1 MCLWRLHAAYRLYLC
16 MCVSLQGYE
25 VRKITAIDQDL
36 GRPRGI
42 GYTII
47 TGLSHIIDLT
57 SAAQRGESITSY
69 HNSTV
74 IIDKSHQAQQS
85 ITAERSSSELEN
97 RPGSEHL
104 LITVLVQLCR
114 SQLSFCVIILKLAC
128 AIKTGLWFVSVTN
141 FTFGRRE
148 GCHDFSV
155 VVSLHFFLLLFSLRF
170 CFRFEIKCQNKW
182 PPY

>member
-1 MCLWRLHAAYRLYLC
+1 MPQRFDVILFSLIKVETTFQQLKNVSVKTVCSLQVIFVRA
-16 MCVSLQGYE
+16 CVSLQGYE

-69 HNSTV
+69 HNSAV
-74 IIDKSHQAQQS
+74 IIDKTHQAQQS

-97 RPGSEHL
+97 RLGSEHL

-128 AIKTGLWFVSVTN
+128 AIKTGL
-141 FTFGRRE
+141 
-148 GCHDFSV
+148 
-155 VVSLHFFLLLFSLRF
+155 
-170 CFRFEIKCQNKW
+170 
-182 PPY
+182 

>member
-1 MCLWRLHAAYRLYLC
+1 MSQGFDVILFSLIKVETIFQQLKNVSVKTACSLQVIFVRA
-16 MCVSLQGYE
+16 CVSLQGYE

-69 HNSTV
+69 HNSAV

-97 RPGSEHL
+97 RLGSEHL

-128 AIKTGLWFVSVTN
+128 AIKTGL
-141 FTFGRRE
+141 
-148 GCHDFSV
+148 
-155 VVSLHFFLLLFSLRF
+155 
-170 CFRFEIKCQNKW
+170 
-182 PPY
+182 

>member
-1 MCLWRLHAAYRLYLC
+1 METTFQQLKNVSVKTACSLQVMFVRAF
-16 MCVSLQGYE
+16 VSLQGYE

-69 HNSTV
+69 HNSAV

-85 ITAERSSSELEN
+85 ITAERSASELEN
-97 RPGSEHL
+97 RLGSEHL

-128 AIKTGLWFVSVTN
+128 AIKTGL
-141 FTFGRRE
+141 
-148 GCHDFSV
+148 
-155 VVSLHFFLLLFSLRF
+155 
-170 CFRFEIKCQNKW
+170 
-182 PPY
+182 

>member
-1 MCLWRLHAAYRLYLC
+1 MKTACSLQVIFVRA
-16 MCVSLQGYE
+16 CVSLQGYE

-57 SAAQRGESITSY
+57 SAAHRGESITSY
-69 HNSTV
+69 HNSAV

-85 ITAERSSSELEN
+85 ITAERSASELEN
-97 RPGSEHL
+97 RLGSEHL

-148 GCHDFSV
+148 GFFCCR
-155 VVSLHFFLLLFSLRF
+155 LRLRFFLF
-170 CFRFEIKCQNKW
+170 CFL
-182 PPY
+182 

>member
-1 MCLWRLHAAYRLYLC
+1 MSVKTACSLQVIFVRV
-16 MCVSLQGYE
+16 CVSLQGYE

-97 RPGSEHL
+97 RLGSEHL
-104 LITVLVQLCR
+104 LITSVMQKSAFILCYH
-114 SQLSFCVIILKLAC
+114 S
-128 AIKTGLWFVSVTN
+128 
-141 FTFGRRE
+141 
-148 GCHDFSV
+148 
-155 VVSLHFFLLLFSLRF
+155 
-170 CFRFEIKCQNKW
+170 
-182 PPY
+182 

>member
-1 MCLWRLHAAYRLYLC
+1 MSQGFDVIVFSLIKVETTFQQLTGLQVIFVRA
-16 MCVSLQGYE
+16 CVSLQGYE

-57 SAAQRGESITSY
+57 SAAHRGESITSY
-69 HNSTV
+69 HNSAV

-85 ITAERSSSELEN
+85 ITAERSASELEN
-97 RPGSEHL
+97 RLGSEHL

-128 AIKTGLWFVSVTN
+128 AIKTGL
-141 FTFGRRE
+141 
-148 GCHDFSV
+148 
-155 VVSLHFFLLLFSLRF
+155 
-170 CFRFEIKCQNKW
+170 
-182 PPY
+182 